1 MVLLNEQ
8 KRVSEHDENQGL
20 PEQLI
25 AFCKKTGYE
34 ITQANGQR
42 IYSIPDTW
50 TVVAPPKGCEIF
62 IGRLPKNLYEHQIV
76 PLFEKI
82 GKLYNFRLMLDF
94 TGKTR
99 GYGFATYFKV
109 EHAHKAVETLNG
121 FEIRPRSFIGVYK
134 SVDNCR
140 LFIGNIPLDKT
151 KDDVF
156 NMLQSY
162 CDGVIDVI
170 MYCNYNNPEWN
181 RGFAFVE
188 FENHRLAAMAR
199 RQFTPSNLSAWGK
212 RLYVDWAEPIPD
224 VDPREM
230 SRVSFIAFNL
240 LHCNL

>member
-1 MVLLNEQ
+1 MVLSKPL
-8 KRVSEHDENQGL
+8 KRVNDYDENQGL

-25 AFCKKTGYE
+25 AFCRKTGYE

-50 TVVAPPKGCEIF
+50 SLTPPPKGCEVF
-62 IGRLPKNLYEHQIV
+62 VGRLPKNLYEHQIV
-76 PLFEKI
+76 PIFEKI

-94 TGKTR
+94 SGKTR
-99 GYGFATYFKV
+99 GYGFATYFNIDD
-109 EHAHKAVETLNG
+109 ARKAVETLNG
-121 FEIRPRSFIGVYK
+121 YQIRPRSFIGVYK

-140 LFIGNIPLDKT
+140 LFIGNIPFDKT

-162 CDGVIDVI
+162 CDGVVDVI
-170 MYCNYNNPEWN
+170 VYSHYDNPEWN
-181 RGFAFVE
+181 RGFAFIE

-212 RLYVDWAEPIPD
+212 RLFVDWAEPIPE
-224 VDPREM
+224 VDPNEM
-230 SRVSFIAFNL
+230 SQVSFVPFL
-240 LHCNL
+240 L